1 VLIRLA
7 AVLAAVAAPAVV
19 VACSPTPPP
28 SAVLPA
34 ADYTVTARW
43 SADDGSI
50 VVLNVVAADGVD
62 RRNLPATARRYRE
75 EHPGSRVIITFF
87 ADSAGEE
94 RYVVGH
100 VPAGGGPLPVA
111 SRGTSWL
118 ATFDYPAPVATPS

>member
-7 AVLAAVAAPAVV
+7 AVVATVAVTAGV

-28 SAVLPA
+28 SAAVP

-62 RRNLPATARRYRE
+62 RRSLPATARRYRE

-94 RYVVGH
+94 RFVVGH
-100 VPAGGGPLPVA
+100 VPAGGEPLPIA

-118 ATFDYPAPVATPS
+118 ATFDYPAPAATPS